1 MSNIVKVGLIKGRHS
16 LPVDDYI
23 FNEVDDVFDYAEMS
37 NRIHTKLKL
46 ATSVDLYV
54 TGLTTALIEVVNYCI
69 IMNTNLTLWH
79 YDKVSNKFVSQPV
92 DTNYWSP
99 MLREG
104 GYI

>member
-46 ATSVDLYV
+46 ATRVDLYV